1 MKIIVEQKLRY
12 LFRDDLF
19 FCQEPFHSENE
30 AIDFLAGQLEEKGMV
45 SSEFKQL
52 ILERE
57 SISPSSYGNIAIP
70 HPLERCAE
78 SSAIAVSIH
87 PTPIRWGSNNVNI
100 ILCWQ
105 SILPTRCYL
114 MIFCICHPDYSQQ
127 SLFADTDYS
136 IFLSG
141 IY

>member
-57 SISPSSYGNIAIP
+57 SISPSSYGKYRHSTSTGALCRKLRNCGI
-70 HPLERCAE
+70 H
-78 SSAIAVSIH
+78 SSD
-87 PTPIRWGSNNVNI
+87 PYTLGF
-100 ILCWQ
+100 Q
-105 SILPTRCYL
+105 
-114 MIFCICHPDYSQQ
+114 
-127 SLFADTDYS
+127 
-136 IFLSG
+136 
-141 IY
+141 